1 MTKEV
6 SIMLKG
12 VAILLML
19 FLYLFNN
26 LDCAMGCQN
35 LLMIDGVPLTHTIV
49 VSYVSAII
57 IDKINLIFQKVI
69 FK

>member
-19 FLYLFNN
+19 FLHLFNN

-35 LLMIDGVPLTHTIV
+35 LLMIDGVPLTHTAR
-49 VSYVSAII
+49 VSII
-57 IDKINLIFQKVI
+57 S
-69 FK
+69 

>member
-1 MTKEV
+1 MTKDV

-35 LLMIDGVPLTHTIV
+35 LLMTDGVPLTHTIV
-49 VSYVSAII
+49 ISYVSAII

>member
-1 MTKEV
+1 
-6 SIMLKG
+6 MLKG

-19 FLYLFNN
+19 FLCLFNN

-35 LLMIDGVPLTHTIV
+35 LLMTDGVPLTHTIV
-49 VSYVSAII
+49 ISYVSAII

>member
-1 MTKEV
+1 
-6 SIMLKG
+6 MLKG

-35 LLMIDGVPLTHTIV
+35 LLMTDGVPLTHTIV
-49 VSYVSAII
+49 ISYVSAII